1 MPPFADN
8 FRRESGHFRC
18 SMLFAS
24 VHGLADLGRPKQFF
38 RGTYTFLEF
47 FQQRD
52 DVGCWHRCLESFLK
66 RRTSLGNF
74 SLVQRHIVFLVREAT
89 IEAKWRVVI
98 GARRWVVVG
107 DVPAF
112 ALIDVVIAA
121 EKKEI
126 SIYDNK
132 IELTVCKILEGV
144 QLFATS
150 QKPGP
155 PP

>member
-1 MPPFADN
+1 M
-8 FRRESGHFRC
+8 
-18 SMLFAS
+18 
-24 VHGLADLGRPKQFF
+24 
-38 RGTYTFLEF
+38 
-47 FQQRD
+47 
-52 DVGCWHRCLESFLK
+52 
-66 RRTSLGNF
+66 
-74 SLVQRHIVFLVREAT
+74 FLVREAT
-89 IEAKWRVVI
+89 IEAKWIVVI

-121 EKKEI
+121 KKKEI

-132 IELTVCKILEGV
+132 VELTVCKILEGV